1 MCYSDIRLDLNTG
14 NRNTDDSNWI
24 LEQAWGEIIRES
36 SNSPLV
42 EPNFNS
48 TKHRKYMHQGL
59 ISNIEQSTT
68 RIRVSLSP
76 SHLEYSIK

>member
-24 LEQAWGEIIRES
+24 LERAWGEIIREC
-36 SNSPLV
+36 SNYPLV

-59 ISNIEQSTT
+59 ISNIE
-68 RIRVSLSP
+68 
-76 SHLEYSIK
+76 